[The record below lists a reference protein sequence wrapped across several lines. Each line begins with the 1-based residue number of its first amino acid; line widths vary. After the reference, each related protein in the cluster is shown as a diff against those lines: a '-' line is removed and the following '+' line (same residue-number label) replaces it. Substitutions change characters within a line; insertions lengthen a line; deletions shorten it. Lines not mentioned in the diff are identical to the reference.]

1 MESLQL
7 VNSPYYIQFSDK
19 VNNCLKLAIDNGL
32 YKNYAV
38 DKQILPKFIKE
49 KGEIPL
55 WILETACKI
64 NENSINIPAQY
75 QNIWFCLHN
84 SILRRKQP
92 SGREF
97 NTKVNFNSCYIV
109 LDKEIRN
116 LLKEACKAVNL
127 PTYKFVHLCGF
138 TKVNW
143 TNENIIPLI
152 AVIKI
157 CQILKL
163 DVWNLL
169 EGCVLF
175 SKTQKVGKIIMPRN
189 KKDIDLI
196 TLLIW
201 LRTEGHLELSLT
213 HIEIN
218 QKNNINSLIALKK
231 LFVKIFNLS
240 EKSLI
245 FAKGKRGEDRLII
258 SSSPLRQYLSL
269 RYDFPLGY
277 KSGSLVKMDL
287 SDLSISDYRKIIPAF
302 IQTEG
307 CLSSHNTRNKKK
319 KLPRFEFI
327 VKDKA
332 LAEDC
337 SKVMR
342 KLGFQPKCYSN
353 QNIFKVGLYNSKE
366 VIKLIDY
373 SKPYFLDDKKIKYLK
388 QVCSSGI
395 GL

>member
-1 MESLQL
+1 MGSLQL

-19 VNNCLKLAIDNGL
+19 VNNCLKSAIDNGI
-32 YKNYAV
+32 YENYAI

-49 KGEIPL
+49 KGEIPM

-64 NENSINIPAQY
+64 NKNNIDIPAQY

-97 NTKVNFNSCYIV
+97 KTKVNFNSCYIV
-109 LDKEIRN
+109 LDKKIRN
-116 LLKEACKAVNL
+116 LLKEACKSINL
-127 PTYKFVHLCGF
+127 PTYKFVRLCGF

-169 EGCVLF
+169 EGCELF
-175 SKTQKVGKIIMPRN
+175 SKTQKVGKITMPTN
-189 KKDIDLI
+189 KKDIELI
-196 TLLIW
+196 ILLIW
-201 LRTEGHLELSLT
+201 LRTEGHLELSST

-218 QKNNINSLIALKK
+218 QKNNINSLISLEK
-231 LFVKIFNLS
+231 LFVKIFKLN
-240 EKSLI
+240 ENSLI
-245 FAKGKRGEDRLII
+245 FAKSKRGEDRLII

-269 RYDFPLGY
+269 KYNFPLGY
-277 KSGSLVKMDL
+277 KSGSLIRMELDNL
-287 SDLSISDYRKIIPAF
+287 PLDDYNKILPAF

-307 CLSSHNTRNKKK
+307 CLSRHNTRNKKK
-319 KLPRFEFI
+319 YLPRFEFI

-332 LAEDC
+332 LANDC
-337 SKVMR
+337 VFVMR
-342 KLGFQPKCYSN
+342 KLGFQPSYYEN
-353 QNIFKVGLYNSKE
+353 ENIFKVGLYNSKE
-366 VIKLIDY
+366 VIRLINET
-373 SKPYFLDDKKIKYLK
+373 KEYFLDKRKIEHLK
-388 QVCSSGI
+388 GICTNGI